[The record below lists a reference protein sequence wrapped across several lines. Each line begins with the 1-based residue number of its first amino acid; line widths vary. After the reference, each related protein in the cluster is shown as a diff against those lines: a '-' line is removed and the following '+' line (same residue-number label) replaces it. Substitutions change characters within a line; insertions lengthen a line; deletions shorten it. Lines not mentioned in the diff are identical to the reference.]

1 MATKEGF
8 FQRRMRLRDESEG
21 NWLAAAYAAKQVPG
35 SAHWRDVVNALH
47 RETALYLACVTIARE
62 EA

>member
-21 NWLAAAYAAKQVPG
+21 NWLAAACAEQAPG
-35 SAHWRDVVNALH
+35 SAHWRDVVSTLH